1 MQFEQ
6 MLANYLIPFMFVWG
20 GLLVLLVIH
29 IGWINSR
36 WKLTEWPVALYYVAI
51 SDRKTRND
59 FWHLV
64 INSMIVVAI
73 AILIYRVLSS

>member
-1 MQFEQ
+1 MQLEQ
-6 MLANYLIPFMFVWG
+6 MVELYIIPF
-20 GLLVLLVIH
+20 LLVWSGIMLVLCIH
-29 IGWINSR
+29 IGWLNAR
-36 WKLTEWPVALYYVAI
+36 WKLWEYPLALYYVAI